1 MLKEAIEKIVSL
13 AAPEIKTL
21 EGRTF
26 SIGSDGYQEIRA
38 TPDRPE
44 MLTLN
49 SLDSLVKMVK
59 TEGLQDDAPLYI
71 TIQNPTTVLCFA
83 KFNREDRC
91 FRQMYYQANGTDI
104 PGWGDR
110 VEMPFE
116 EALIALR
123 TRFQETN
130 DTIYALNLLSEIT
143 TGAKIT
149 FNDNGIAKTVVTKK
163 GIDLQTN
170 EAIRPIITLRPY
182 RTFQEIEQPESQ
194 FLIRISERGITFIE
208 ADGGMWKLHARQSIK
223 AFLEKEFG
231 NEIHDGK
238 VVVAL

>member
-13 AAPEIKTL
+13 ASPEIRTMD
-21 EGRTF
+21 GRTF

-59 TEGLQDDAPLYI
+59 TEGLQDEAPLYI
-71 TIQNPTTVLCFA
+71 TIPNPTTALCFA
-83 KFNREDRC
+83 KFNRDDRC
-91 FRQMYYQANGTDI
+91 FRQLYYQANGTDI
-104 PGWGDR
+104 PGWGER
-110 VEMPFE
+110 VEIPFE
-116 EALIALR
+116 EAMIALR

-130 DTIYALNLLSEIT
+130 DTTYALKLLSEIT
-143 TGAKIT
+143 TGAKMT
-149 FNDNGIAKTVVTKK
+149 FNDNGIATTVMTKK

-170 EAIRPIITLRPY
+170 QPIRPIISLRPY

-194 FLIRISERGITFIE
+194 FLIRVSERGIAFIE
-208 ADGGMWKLHARQSIK
+208 ADGGMWKLHARQAIK
-223 AFLEKEFG
+223 EFLEKEFAE
-231 NEIHDGK
+231 EIHDGT